1 MSWNR
6 IVKIMSKVSEKYN
19 VIITNIMDDQRG
31 TITGFIHPITNQMYS
46 FQEAYWERK
55 EMCDL
60 LFKYS
65 KNDAFQ
71 WKVQSVMQM
80 SLLAAEHL
88 DLIDI
93 NVV

>member
-1 MSWNR
+1 MPRCIRILDDELTQTAVSWNN

-31 TITGFIHPITNQMYS
+31 AITGFIHPITNQLYS

-65 KNDAFQ
+65 KAMQSNGRF
-71 WKVQSVMQM
+71 KV
-80 SLLAAEHL
+80 
-88 DLIDI
+88 
-93 NVV
+93 

>member
-1 MSWNR
+1 
-6 IVKIMSKVSEKYN
+6 
-19 VIITNIMDDQRG
+19 
-31 TITGFIHPITNQMYS
+31 
-46 FQEAYWERK
+46 
-55 EMCDL
+55 MCDL

-65 KNDAFQ
+65 KNDAFR

-93 NVV
+93 NVVKSELSKEDRDMHIKNPISQAISRGDDDDLKAEWQILGTSEYLHRYLLTY